1 MHIEMKAKVMDWVFW
16 AMVGAAA
23 VHIAEEY
30 IFGWMDAAR
39 GLAGRSSRGLA
50 GRFAAGLDF
59 LLFALVNA
67 FFILICVVGALV
79 GLENPTFSLS
89 IACLLLINS
98 AMYIVPMII
107 VRRYIP
113 GAFSAVLLY
122 IPLAV
127 YAFHVVD
134 EAGKLSFAV
143 AAGAFLLGF
152 VWQAIPVAAVFL
164 RSARRG
170 G

>member
-1 MHIEMKAKVMDWVFW
+1 MDWVFW

-23 VHIAEEY
+23 IHIAEEY
-30 IFGWMDAAR
+30 LFGWMDTAR
-39 GLAGRSSRGLA
+39 GLAERSSRGLA
-50 GRFAAGLDF
+50 GRFAAGLDL

-67 FFILICVVGALV
+67 FFILVCVAGALA
-79 GLENPTFSLS
+79 GAENPTFSLS
-89 IACLLLINS
+89 VACLLLINA
-98 AMYIVPMII
+98 AMYIVPMVI

-113 GAFSAVLLY
+113 GAASALLLY

-127 YAFHVVD
+127 YAFHVMD
-134 EAGKLSFAV
+134 EAGELSFAV
-143 AAGAFLLGF
+143 AAGAFLLGL

>member
-1 MHIEMKAKVMDWVFW
+1 
-16 AMVGAAA
+16 MVGAAA
-23 VHIAEEY
+23 VHVAEEY
-30 IFGWMDAAR
+30 LFGWLDSAR
-39 GLAGRSSRGLA
+39 DFARRSPRGPAGRL
-50 GRFAAGLDF
+50 AAGIDL
-59 LLFALVNA
+59 LLFAAVNT
-67 FFILICVVGALV
+67 FFIMLCVVGALV
-79 GLENPTFSLS
+79 GLENPAFSLS
-89 IACLLLINS
+89 VACLLLINA

-113 GAFSAVLLY
+113 GAFSALFLY

-134 EAGKLSFAV
+134 EAGELTFAV
-143 AAGAFLLGF
+143 VAGAFLLGL